1 MYKNGEIERVM
12 ESFERSLKFA
22 PIYTGGTTDKADR
35 VEVKLDGG
43 RTSMQFK
50 SNNYYNNG
58 NVNQL
63 FVMFLHGY
71 AAGKCEE
78 RLA

>member
-1 MYKNGEIERVM
+1 M
-12 ESFERSLKFA
+12 ESFEMSLKSA
-22 PIYTGGTTDKADR
+22 PIYVGGTTDKADR
-35 VEVKLDGG
+35 VEVKLENG
-43 RTSMQFK
+43 RTSMQFRN
-50 SNNYYNNG
+50 NNYYNNG

-78 RLA
+78 RLS